1 MNTIIKNSIM
11 AIVAIFMSLSLSA
24 QDNARRISRE
34 ELAVKQAEHI
44 SETLA
49 FDKAT
54 SDRFKD
60 VYCCFQKELW
70 ELGPSL
76 GKQQS
81 ENPSEEEMK
90 QRFERSQK
98 ILDLRKKYY
107 DIYSTFLT
115 QKQISRVY
123 EIERD
128 MMRRLTPR
136 DGKHHKS
143 GEPTKRRGRNYEK

>member
-128 MMRRLTPR
+128 MMRRLAPQ
-136 DGKHHKS
+136 DGKRHRPEK
-143 GEPTKRRGRNYEK
+143 PTRRGGRIYEK

>member
-54 SDRFKD
+54 SDRFKE
-60 VYCCFQKELW
+60 VYCNFQKELW

-136 DGKHHKS
+136 DGKRHRPEK
-143 GEPTKRRGRNYEK
+143 PTRRGGRIYEK

>member
-128 MMRRLTPR
+128 MMRWLAPR